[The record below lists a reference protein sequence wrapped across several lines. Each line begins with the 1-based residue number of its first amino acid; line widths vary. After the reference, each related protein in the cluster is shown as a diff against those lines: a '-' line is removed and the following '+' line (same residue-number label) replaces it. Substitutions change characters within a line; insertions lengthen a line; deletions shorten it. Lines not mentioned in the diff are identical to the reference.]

1 MSQHNQNEA
10 CSKMKS
16 STCIGFNNK
25 NNKEDTKFEFG
36 DHVKLS
42 KYKNIFPKDYTP
54 NWFES

>member
-1 MSQHNQNEA
+1 
-10 CSKMKS
+10 MKS
-16 STCIGFNNK
+16 STCIDFNNK

>member
-1 MSQHNQNEA
+1 
-10 CSKMKS
+10 MKS

-25 NNKEDTKFEFG
+25 NNKEDPKFEVG

-42 KYKNIFPKDYTP
+42 KYKNIFPKDYIP